1 MQARHTDRIVRGMGI
16 CDRNG
21 SKLGTVAQVHDYAAL
36 LASGAGDPNRSLR
49 RQLLEVK
56 TGLFG
61 LGRRLYI
68 PNGFVQDVANGS
80 VYLSKPADEVLH
92 NEELHYRPSYLDDLS

>member
-1 MQARHTDRIVRGMGI
+1 MHTQPSERISRGMPI

-21 SKLGTVAQVHDYAAL
+21 LKIGTIAHVYRYDPSVAGVPGSQAL
-36 LASGAGDPNRSLR
+36 LQRELI
-49 RQLLEVK
+49 EVK
-56 TGLFG
+56 TGPFG

-80 VYLSKPADEVLH
+80 VFLSKSADEVTR
-92 NEELHYRPSYLDDLS
+92 NEELQYKPSYVNDLY